1 MANIALC
8 LDEVVNDER
17 VISVESASATLDDGN
32 LVIADTLVTGQRDVY
47 TAAQATANTDDNLAI
62 VVGADVYQTAE
73 GDRIPI
79 KDPTRVTYP
88 QGSRPRAYK
97 PAVNQHFKISTSA
110 VTSASRSLA
119 IVGNFLIPTANS
131 YELTAIASVPASV
144 TLAFKIEQ
152 VENFSVGIEEEA
164 AVIAR
169 CTIGY

>member
-32 LVIADTLVTGQRDVY
+32 LVVATSLVTGQRDVY
-47 TAAQATANTDDNLAI
+47 AATQAAANTDADLAI
-62 VVGADVYQTAE
+62 VVGADVYVDAL
-73 GDRIPI
+73 GNRVPI
-79 KDPTRVTYP
+79 QNPASITYP

-110 VTSASRSLA
+110 ITDASQSLA
-119 IVGNFLIPTANS
+119 IVGNFLIPTASS
-131 YELTAIASVPASV
+131 YELTAIASVPADV
-144 TLAFKIEQ
+144 KLAFKIES
-152 VENFSVGIEEEA
+152 VEAFSVGIEEQA